1 MKASSFS
8 WISRTFSVKRNANVS
23 KSYTNK
29 ATISMAKNY
38 HFISP
43 ALYLTAFTSLLKFNL
58 LLGKP
63 LTWPHHCKE
72 ALSSGLMCIQIFLG
86 FPADK
91 VSSRVKCHCG
101 YILCHSNSR
110 WWPPTVPHSKVRA
123 VEEQMMRGGV
133 LLHFLTSTCYFKA
146 CPLQGVMEEEWEW
159 VTTFKSAA
167 KVMKGL
173 NIKIQ
178 FHSPFRIYVLAWMK
192 SQKDPGHKWFQTWT
206 KRRK

>member
-43 ALYLTAFTSLLKFNL
+43 ALYLTAFTRLLKFNL

-110 WWPPTVPHSKVRA
+110 WWPPTVQRSKGACGWGADDEEVVFYCTSSPPHATSKPV
-123 VEEQMMRGGV
+123 
-133 LLHFLTSTCYFKA
+133 
-146 CPLQGVMEEEWEW
+146 
-159 VTTFKSAA
+159 
-167 KVMKGL
+167 
-173 NIKIQ
+173 
-178 FHSPFRIYVLAWMK
+178 PFRE
-192 SQKDPGHKWFQTWT
+192 S
-206 KRRK
+206 RRRSGNGWQLLRVRQR